1 MFIFSSL
8 SKSRI
13 PEYSS
18 MAPNTNTIQAGREDI
33 GIAINID
40 VIELTDDPTF
50 YCGEP
55 VSLQVREMV

>member
-1 MFIFSSL
+1 
-8 SKSRI
+8 
-13 PEYSS
+13 

>member
-18 MAPNTNTIQAGREDI
+18 MAPNTNTIQAGREI